1 MSNTIDSSSGITPM
15 LPSASERVGQARSAY
30 ASAATNAPASASSSR
45 GDDTVQIT
53 GDAMQL
59 QSLEKSI
66 GGEPAFD
73 SKRVEALR
81 SAIAEGRYQADPER
95 IAGKMLGSNPPLA

>member
-15 LPSASERVGQARSAY
+15 LTGASERAGQARSTT
-30 ASAATNAPASASSSR
+30 ASAAADAASSVGSR

-73 SKRVEALR
+73 SQRVETLR
-81 SAIAEGRYQADPER
+81 AAIAEGRYQADPER
-95 IAGKMLGSNPPLA
+95 IASKMLGSNPPLA

>member
-1 MSNTIDSSSGITPM
+1 MSNTIDSSSGITPL
-15 LPSASERVGQARSAY
+15 LPAASERVGQARSAY
-30 ASAATNAPASASSSR
+30 AAASAPASASSVR

-59 QSLEKSI
+59 QRLEKSI

-95 IAGKMLGSNPPLA
+95 IASKMLGSNPPLA

>member
-1 MSNTIDSSSGITPM
+1 MSNTIDSSSGIKPT
-15 LPSASERVGQARSAY
+15 LPGASERLGQARPAT
-30 ASAATNAPASASSSR
+30 ASATATSASAIGSR
-45 GDDTVQIT
+45 GDDTVRIT

-73 SKRVEALR
+73 SQRVEALR
-81 SAIAEGRYQADPER
+81 AAITEGRYQPDPER

>member
-1 MSNTIDSSSGITPM
+1 MSNTIDSSSGIKPM
-15 LPSASERVGQARSAY
+15 LTGASERLGQARPAT
-30 ASAATNAPASASSSR
+30 ASAAPASASGSR
-45 GDDTVQIT
+45 GDDTVRIT

-73 SKRVEALR
+73 SQRVEALR
-81 SAIAEGRYQADPER
+81 AAIAEGRYQPDPER

>member
-1 MSNTIDSSSGITPM
+1 MSNTIDSSSGITPL
-15 LPSASERVGQARSAY
+15 LPAASERLGQARSAT
-30 ASAATNAPASASSSR
+30 ASAASAPAVAGGSR

-73 SKRVEALR
+73 SQRVAALR
-81 SAIAEGRYQADPER
+81 AAIAEGRYQADPER
-95 IAGKMLGSNPPLA
+95 IASKMLGSNPPLA

>member
-1 MSNTIDSSSGITPM
+1 MSNTIESSSGIKPM
-15 LPSASERVGQARSAY
+15 LPGAGERVGLARPA
-30 ASAATNAPASASSSR
+30 AATAPASAGGSR

-59 QSLEKSI
+59 QSLEKAI

-73 SKRVEALR
+73 SQRVEALR
-81 SAIAEGRYQADPER
+81 AAIAEGRYQADPER
-95 IAGKMLGSNPPLA
+95 IASKMLGSNPPLA